1 MQPRKLWRLPRP
13 LVFQG
18 TQPRS
23 LWSLQQMVSPR
34 CFLRV
39 HLGGESVTTLLPENG
54 TGSSLKA
61 SRAGASDHSPD
72 ESSVVWGVHG
82 EGSPGRGRS
91 ASPCHL
97 TLLSVNATELEGD
110 KDFHRVWFS
119 FLWGQP
125 CVQRKG
131 KWRLWGLP
139 LVRFPTVPTLTN
151 FQSLSGEEFVGT
163 KWLKVDLW
171 NPPWS
176 FDGAFGFLLR
186 QIFWSKSARKD
197 RGCEFYLILGI
208 SFAIYP
214 LPFCV

>member
-1 MQPRKLWRLPRP
+1 MRFLSLGNSSNLHSNLSFCLSSVLSSFSVVPCDIGTLTYTSSATGFPDLQPRNLWRLLHPRP

-131 KWRLWGLP
+131 KWRLGLL
-139 LVRFPTVPTLTN
+139 LVRFPTVPHLTY
-151 FQSLSGEEFVGT
+151 FQSFSGEEFVGT
-163 KWLKVDLW
+163 EWL
-171 NPPWS
+171 
-176 FDGAFGFLLR
+176 
-186 QIFWSKSARKD
+186 
-197 RGCEFYLILGI
+197 
-208 SFAIYP
+208 
-214 LPFCV
+214 